1 MRTRRFRQAGISFFA
16 FQDIITA
23 VAGIMLLVALLMSLD
38 IVKRGP
44 SLVKADPELIRQ
56 RDALR
61 RIWTDLQ
68 PRLGA
73 HSAGTTVADADAENL
88 SRQNRAA
95 LIAALTA
102 EAERLRG
109 VFPDGPAGETK
120 SQAAERKK
128 IEEARAELKEIWSE
142 ISGLEGKNKELE
154 GKVRAAESSLIA
166 LKRDK
171 DMIWVF
177 PGDSQTAKEPLIV
190 SVLTDSFVLEELD
203 SREKKRVP
211 RTSSIQS
218 DIANLLQGFGAINHY
233 AVLYFRP
240 STLPDFEAVKI
251 AVSEGEGFEVGYDVV
266 EDGKTVS
273 FASKAGAGE
282 AEPSAASQ
290 SPPGKTAGAAVSA
303 EDLEARGEPMSSGSG
318 FYISSDGFFVTNH
331 HVVAGA
337 KSFFVGSV
345 DHGWKRAE
353 LVAVDKN
360 HDLALLKTGAAA
372 MPVSVVHSD
381 GVRLGQTAATVGF
394 PNIQLQGISPK
405 LSKGE
410 ISSLAGLQ
418 DDPNSFQIS
427 LPVQPGNS
435 GGALFDESGNV
446 VGVVNARINQAA
458 AFASTGTHAENVNYA
473 IKSGVLLSWLDGLKI
488 PQLEVNTAG
497 VSTESFEE
505 AVENVQKSAALILS
519 YPE

>member
-1 MRTRRFRQAGISFFA
+1 MRTRRFRRAGLSFFA

-44 SLVKADPELIRQ
+44 SLVKADAELIRQ

-88 SRQNRAA
+88 SRQNRAELIRA
-95 LIAALTA
+95 LRE
-102 EAERLRG
+102 EAEKLG
-109 VFPDGPAGETK
+109 AASLAGPAGETVSEAAARK
-120 SQAAERKK
+120 ELEKARGELATIQSQISELER
-128 IEEARAELKEIWSE
+128 S
-142 ISGLEGKNKELE
+142 NVELE

-171 DMIWVF
+171 DMIWVL
-177 PGDSQTAKEPLIV
+177 PEDSQTAKEPLII

-203 SREKKRVP
+203 SRETKRVT
-211 RTSSIQS
+211 RTSNVQS
-218 DIANLLQGFGAINHY
+218 DIANLLQGFGAIDHY

-240 STLPDFEAVKI
+240 STLPDFETVKI

-282 AEPSAASQ
+282 DEPPAASQ
-290 SPPGKTAGAAVSA
+290 SPPDRTAGTAVSA

-360 HDLALLKTGAAA
+360 HDLALLKTGAVA
-372 MPVSVVHSD
+372 MPMGIVHSD
-381 GVRLGQTAATVGF
+381 GVKLGQTAATVGF
-394 PNIQLQGISPK
+394 PNIELQGISPK

-418 DDPNSFQIS
+418 DDPDSFQIS

-446 VGVVNARINQAA
+446 IGVVNARINQAA
-458 AFASTGTHAENVNYA
+458 AFATTGTHAENVNYA
-473 IKSGVLLSWLDGLKI
+473 IKSGVLLSWLDSLEI
-488 PQLEVNTAG
+488 PQLAVSTAG

>member
-1 MRTRRFRQAGISFFA
+1 
-16 FQDIITA
+16 
-23 VAGIMLLVALLMSLD
+23 MLLVALLMSLD
-38 IVKRGP
+38 IVKQAP
-44 SLVKADPELIRQ
+44 LSAKADPELVTQ

-61 RIWTDLQ
+61 KLWTDLQ
-68 PRLGA
+68 LRLGNQ
-73 HSAGTTVADADAENL
+73 SAAAPVADVATENL

-95 LIAALTA
+95 LIQALRE
-102 EAERLRG
+102 EAERLGR
-109 VFPDGPAGETK
+109 VSLAGPVGETVSDAAARK
-120 SQAAERKK
+120 ELEKARRELAKVQSQ
-128 IEEARAELKEIWSE
+128 ISELAT
-142 ISGLEGKNKELE
+142 GNAELE
-154 GKVRAAESSLIA
+154 GKVRAAEASVLA

-177 PGDSQTAKEPLIV
+177 PEDSQTAKEPLII
-190 SVLTDSFVLEELD
+190 SVLADSYVLEELD
-203 SREKKRVP
+203 SRETKRVS
-211 RTSSIQS
+211 RTSNVRS
-218 DIANLLQGFGAINHY
+218 DIGNLLQGLGATDHY

-282 AEPSAASQ
+282 AEPLAPSK
-290 SPPGKTAGAAVSA
+290 SPADKTAGAAVSA
-303 EDLEARGEPMSSGSG
+303 EDLEVRGEPMSYGSG
-318 FYISSDGFFVTNH
+318 FCISGDGFFVTNH

-337 KSFFVGSV
+337 KSFFVGAV
-345 DHGWKRAE
+345 GGGWKRAE
-353 LVAVDKN
+353 LVAADKH
-360 HDLALLKTGAAA
+360 HDLALLKAGPAVPAA
-372 MPVSVVHSD
+372 VVHSD

-418 DDPNSFQIS
+418 DDPDRFQIS

-446 VGVVNARINQAA
+446 IGVVNARINQAA
-458 AFASTGTHAENVNYA
+458 AFATTGTHAENVNYA
-473 IKSGVLLSWLDGLKI
+473 IKSAVLLSWLDGLKI